1 MSIATFVEPAGPV
14 VCPGAG
20 ALLAAVEAI
29 WVDGG
34 DEGDVRRVHQ
44 IGDLGVP
51 EKTAALK
58 SALKYIRSLPEEPH
72 LAWVGVTFGDFPPEL
87 IFCAIGLKF

>member
-20 ALLAAVEAI
+20 ALLAAVEAVR
-29 WVDGG
+29 VDGG
-34 DEGDVRRVHQ
+34 DECDVRRVHQ

-51 EKTAALK
+51 EKTAACIK
-58 SALKYIRSLPEEPH
+58 IYALKYMH
-72 LAWVGVTFGDFPPEL
+72 LIVQNV
-87 IFCAIGLKF
+87 

>member
-20 ALLAAVEAI
+20 ALLPAVEAVR
-29 WVDGG
+29 VDGG

-51 EKTAALK
+51 DNTAACIK
-58 SALKYIRSLPEEPH
+58 IYALKYMH
-72 LAWVGVTFGDFPPEL
+72 LQIVQKV
-87 IFCAIGLKF
+87 

>member
-20 ALLAAVEAI
+20 ALLPAVEAV

-34 DEGDVRRVHQ
+34 DESDVRRVHQ

-51 EKTAALK
+51 DNTADCNVE
-58 SALKYIRSLPEEPH
+58 R
-72 LAWVGVTFGDFPPEL
+72 
-87 IFCAIGLKF
+87 